1 MIGKTLTEEQRLQK
15 AVVDIMAN
23 PKYIALAGIL
33 MIGDR
38 RIDNDA
44 ENCPTAYTN
53 GKDERYGRAF
63 VAKLNDAE
71 LRFLILHECYHKL
84 YRHLTTWQ
92 WMYREH
98 PQAAN
103 MACDYVINIKLV
115 DDNKDGFATMT
126 GALKMGC
133 FDEKYRGWDSAKVF
147 KDLKD
152 QSQGNGGQGQGKGQ
166 GGQGQGKG
174 QNGAGQGQGQ
184 GTGFDDHGWDE
195 AEDMTPSE
203 RGELAREID
212 EAIRQGAL
220 MAGKV
225 GSGGDRDFEDLLQPQ
240 VDWREALREF
250 ISSTCTGSDYS
261 TWRKPN
267 RRYLSAGV
275 YLPSGITERVGEL
288 AILIDTSG
296 STYAPGVLPAFMTE
310 AKSICDTV
318 KPSRVHIIYWDTQ
331 VCQAEVYEQDELD
344 GMITSTQ
351 PKGGGGTDIR
361 CAIDY
366 MSKQGIAPQASI
378 VLTDGYLGNVWGQWN
393 HPVLWT
399 ILDNKN
405 AVPDCGQAVHIKGG
419 DM

>member
-1 MIGKTLTEEQRLQK
+1 MFMIGKTLTEEQRLQK

-23 PKYIALAGIL
+23 HKYIALAGIL

-38 RIDNDA
+38 RIDDDA

-84 YRHLTTWQ
+84 YRHLTTWR
-92 WMYREH
+92 WMYNEH

-103 MACDYVINIKLV
+103 LACDYVINIKLV

-126 GALKMGC
+126 GELKMGC

-147 KDLKD
+147 KDLK
-152 QSQGNGGQGQGKGQ
+152 Q
-166 GGQGQGKG
+166 GGQGQGGKG
-174 QNGAGQGQGQ
+174 KGQGQGQAQGQDQ
-184 GTGFDDHGWDE
+184 GTGFDDHGWDDAQE
-195 AEDMTPSE
+195 MTPDE
-203 RGELAREID
+203 KNELAREID

-225 GSGGDRDFEDLLQPQ
+225 GSGGARDFEDLLQPQ

-296 STYAPGVLPAFMTE
+296 STYAPGVLTTFMTE
-310 AKSICDTV
+310 AKAICDTV
-318 KPSRVHIIYWDTQ
+318 KPSRVHIIYWDTK
-331 VCQAEVYEQDELD
+331 VCQAEIYEQNELD

-366 MSKQGIAPQASI
+366 MSKQGITPQASI
-378 VLTDGYLGNVWGQWN
+378 VLTDGYLGNVWGQWT

-399 ILDNKN
+399 ILDNKS
-405 AVPDCGQAVHIKGG
+405 AVPDCGQAVHINSEN
-419 DM
+419 M

>member
-1 MIGKTLTEEQRLQK
+1 MFMIGKTLTEEQRLQK

-23 PKYIALAGIL
+23 TKYIALAGIL

-38 RIDNDA
+38 RIDDDA
-44 ENCPTAYTN
+44 ANCPTAYTN

-71 LRFLILHECYHKL
+71 LRFLVLHECYHKL

-92 WMYREH
+92 WMYQEH

-126 GALKMGC
+126 GELKMGC

-147 KDLKD
+147 KDLK
-152 QSQGNGGQGQGKGQ
+152 SQGGGQGGKGQ
-166 GGQGQGKG
+166 
-174 QNGAGQGQGQ
+174 Q

-195 AEDMTPSE
+195 AQEMTPAE

-225 GSGGDRDFEDLLQPQ
+225 GSGGDRDLEALMQPQ
-240 VDWREALREF
+240 IDWREALRDF
-250 ISSTCTGSDYS
+250 VTSTCAGSDYS
-261 TWRKPN
+261 TWRRPN
-267 RRYLSAGV
+267 RRFIGAGV
-275 YLPSGITERVGEL
+275 YLPSGISERIGEIVV
-288 AILIDTSG
+288 AIDTSG
-296 STYAPGVLPAFMTE
+296 SIGGAQLSAFLSEVKAIAETVTPEAIRVL
-310 AKSICDTV
+310 
-318 KPSRVHIIYWDTQ
+318 YWDTK
-331 VCQAEVYEQDELD
+331 VCGDEVYVGDEVQNLVK
-344 GMITSTQ
+344 STK
-351 PKGGGGTDIR
+351 PKGGGGTMVECVPSYLQDNQIKAQ
-361 CAIDY
+361 CV
-366 MSKQGIAPQASI
+366 I
-378 VLTDGYLGNVWGQWN
+378 VLTDGYLGGSWGQWN
-393 HPVLWT
+393 HPVLWA